1 MTGHEQWDELAAGYA
16 LHALSP
22 EDLERFVG
30 HLEECAECA
39 ASLAQHEYV
48 AAQLGSISHFQDTDE
63 APSWESIRARAV
75 GTVDE
80 GGPIIDLTQRRR
92 YAVSR
97 RVLAAAAAV
106 VVVAGAGIAAWRL
119 TAGGSSS
126 CVASSG
132 CHMVKLDAGSRTL
145 ASLVVRDN
153 RVTVTP
159 TDMPAAPT
167 GKVYVLWQLPH
178 NGRAK
183 AIGEFSA
190 GSGAKATTSLTA
202 PYSDTAAF
210 AVSLEPAGPPPV
222 MPSNTLAS
230 GTAT

>member
-1 MTGHEQWDELAAGYA
+1 
-16 LHALSP
+16 
-22 EDLERFVG
+22 
-30 HLEECAECA
+30 
-39 ASLAQHEYV
+39 
-48 AAQLGSISHFQDTDE
+48 
-63 APSWESIRARAV
+63 
-75 GTVDE
+75 
-80 GGPIIDLTQRRR
+80 
-92 YAVSR
+92 
-97 RVLAAAAAV
+97 
-106 VVVAGAGIAAWRL
+106 
-119 TAGGSSS
+119 
-126 CVASSG
+126 
-132 CHMVKLDAGSRTL
+132 MVKLDAGSRTL

-210 AVSLEPAGPPPV
+210 AVSLEPAGPAPV